1 MKIWRIMLMSI
12 VAFCLFVTL
21 SIPTPAHAAKPK
33 WEVKADQVIAEAK
46 KHLNKEYKKG
56 TNGPNTFDC
65 SGYTQYVLKHSI
77 DYGLHRTSKKQATQG
92 KNISSQSIR
101 KGDLLFYNTDGSG
114 ISHVAIYIGNN
125 EMIHAASE
133 KTDVTITPIN
143 HSYWKPRLVKAQRLL
158 NI

>member
-1 MKIWRIMLMSI
+1 MKVLRIMLMSI
-12 VAFCLFVTL
+12 TALCLSVTL

-33 WEVKADQVIAEAK
+33 WEVKADKVIAEAK
-46 KHLNKEYKKG
+46 KHLDKQYKAG
-56 TNGPNTFDC
+56 ANGPNSFDC
-65 SGYTQYVLKHSI
+65 SGYTQYVFDRSI

-92 KNISSQSIR
+92 KNISAKSIR
-101 KGDLLFYNTDGSG
+101 KGDLLFYNTSGKG

-125 EMIHAASE
+125 QMIHAVNE
-133 KTDVTITPIN
+133 KTDVTITSIN